1 LTPPPIWVTI
11 SSLEA
16 KKVSDLQK
24 IAQAALEALEAK
36 NTAREKAL
44 PLSRELVRHSANTI
58 RAVHRGELAE
68 AKKKLVE
75 GRNLAQELKA
85 NLAGHP
91 DLYHSGYTQD
101 ALKEFAEANIT
112 YAVIAGEEL
121 PSPKELGVEYPAY
134 LKGLGEAVGEMRRH
148 ILDLIRHGETERG
161 EEILGSMEDI
171 YSVLVTIDYPKAITY
186 GLRRITD
193 MVRGVLE
200 RTRGDLTLA
209 IRQTELERALK
220 EFEERNLGE

>member
-1 LTPPPIWVTI
+1 MT
-11 SSLEA
+11 
-16 KKVSDLQK
+16 DLQK
-24 IAQAALEALEAK
+24 IAQSALAALEAK
-36 NTAREKAL
+36 NAAREKVL
-44 PLSRELVRHSANTI
+44 PLSRQLVRHSANTI

-68 AKKKLVE
+68 AKKMLVE
-75 GRNLAQELKA
+75 GKNLAQELKA
-85 NLAGHP
+85 SLAGHP

-112 YAVIAGEEL
+112 YALIAGEEL

-148 ILDLIRHGETERG
+148 ILDLIRQGETERG

-171 YSVLVTIDYPKAITY
+171 YGLLVTIDYPKAITY

-209 IRQTELERALK
+209 IRQTELEKALK
-220 EFEERNLGE
+220 EFEERSLGK

>member
-1 LTPPPIWVTI
+1 VTD
-11 SSLEA
+11 LE
-16 KKVSDLQK
+16 K
-24 IAQAALEALEAK
+24 IAKAALEALEAK
-36 NTAREKAL
+36 NATREKVL

-68 AKKKLVE
+68 AKKMLVE
-75 GRNLAQELKA
+75 GKRLAQELKA
-85 NLAGHP
+85 SLTEHP
-91 DLYHSGYTQD
+91 DFYYSGYTQD

-112 YAVIAGEEL
+112 YALIAGEEL

-134 LKGLGEAVGEMRRH
+134 LKGLGEAAGEMRRH
-148 ILDLIRHGETERG
+148 TLDLIRHGETERG
-161 EEILGSMEDI
+161 EEILASMEDI
-171 YSVLVTIDYPKAITY
+171 YSVLVTIDYPEAITY

-209 IRQTELERALK
+209 IRQTELEKALK
-220 EFEERNLGE
+220 EFEERNLRK

>member
-1 LTPPPIWVTI
+1 MT
-11 SSLEA
+11 
-16 KKVSDLQK
+16 DLQK
-24 IAQAALEALEAK
+24 IAQAALEALEEK

-44 PLSRELVRHSANTI
+44 PLSRALVRHSANTI

-68 AKKKLVE
+68 AKKMLVE
-75 GRNLAQELKA
+75 GKNLAQELKSS
-85 NLAGHP
+85 LAGHP

-101 ALKEFAEANIT
+101 ALKEFTEANIT
-112 YAVIAGEEL
+112 YALIAGEEV
-121 PSPKELGVEYPAY
+121 PSPEELGVDYPAY
-134 LKGLGEAVGEMRRH
+134 LKGLGEAAGEMRRH

-161 EEILGSMEDI
+161 EEILASMEDI
-171 YSVLVTIDYPKAITY
+171 YGVLVTIDYPEAITY

-209 IRQTELERALK
+209 IRQTELEKALK
-220 EFEERNLGE
+220 EFEERNLE

>member
-1 LTPPPIWVTI
+1 MT
-11 SSLEA
+11 
-16 KKVSDLQK
+16 DLQK

-36 NTAREKAL
+36 NAARERVL
-44 PLSRELVRHSANTI
+44 PLSRQLVRHSANTI

-68 AKKKLVE
+68 AKEMLVE

-85 NLAGHP
+85 SLAEHP

-112 YAVIAGEEL
+112 YALIAGEEL

-148 ILDLIRHGETERG
+148 ILDLIRHGDTERG
-161 EEILGSMEDI
+161 EEILDSMEDI
-171 YSVLVTIDYPKAITY
+171 YGVLVTIDYPKAITY

-220 EFEERNLGE
+220 EFEERNLGK

>member
-1 LTPPPIWVTI
+1 MT
-11 SSLEA
+11 
-16 KKVSDLQK
+16 DLQK
-24 IAQAALEALEAK
+24 IARAALEALEVK
-36 NTAREKAL
+36 NAAREKVL
-44 PLSRELVRHSANTI
+44 PLARQLVRHSANTI

-68 AKKKLVE
+68 AKEMLVE
-75 GRNLAQELKA
+75 GRGLAQELKA
-85 NLAGHP
+85 SLAEHP

-112 YAVIAGEEL
+112 YALIAGEEL
-121 PSPKELGVEYPAY
+121 PSPQELGVEYPAY

-171 YSVLVTIDYPKAITY
+171 YGVLVTIDYPKAITY

-209 IRQTELERALK
+209 IRQTELEKALK
-220 EFEERNLGE
+220 EFEERNLG

>member
-1 LTPPPIWVTI
+1 VT
-11 SSLEA
+11 
-16 KKVSDLQK
+16 DLQK
-24 IAQAALEALEAK
+24 IAQSALAALEAK
-36 NTAREKAL
+36 NAAREKVL
-44 PLSRELVRHSANTI
+44 PLSRQLVRHSANTI

-68 AKKKLVE
+68 AKKMLVE
-75 GRNLAQELKA
+75 GKNLAQELKA
-85 NLAGHP
+85 SLAGHP

-112 YAVIAGEEL
+112 YALIAGEEL
-121 PSPKELGVEYPAY
+121 PSPEELGVEYPAY
-134 LKGLGEAVGEMRRH
+134 LKGLGEAAGEMRRH

-161 EEILGSMEDI
+161 EEILGSMEEI
-171 YSVLVTIDYPKAITY
+171 YGVLVTIDYPKAITY

-209 IRQTELERALK
+209 IRQTELEKALK
-220 EFEERNLGE
+220 EFEERSLGK

>member
-1 LTPPPIWVTI
+1 MT
-11 SSLEA
+11 
-16 KKVSDLQK
+16 DLQK
-24 IAQAALEALEAK
+24 IAQSASEALEAK
-36 NTAREKAL
+36 NAIREKAL

-68 AKKKLVE
+68 GKKMLVE
-75 GRNLAQELKA
+75 GKRLAQELKA
-85 NLAGHP
+85 NLADHP

-112 YAVIAGEEL
+112 YALIAGEEL
-121 PSPKELGVEYPAY
+121 PSPEELEVEYPAY
-134 LKGLGEAVGEMRRH
+134 LKGLGEAAGEMRRH

-161 EEILGSMEDI
+161 EEILVSMDDI
-171 YSVLVTIDYPKAITY
+171 YSLLVTIDYPEAITY

-209 IRQTELERALK
+209 IRQTELEKALK
-220 EFEERNLGE
+220 DFEERNLGK

>member
-1 LTPPPIWVTI
+1 VT
-11 SSLEA
+11 
-16 KKVSDLQK
+16 DLQK
-24 IAQAALEALEAK
+24 IAQSALEALEAK
-36 NTAREKAL
+36 NAAREKVL
-44 PLSRELVRHSANTI
+44 PLSRQLVRHSANTI

-68 AKKKLVE
+68 AKKMLVE
-75 GRNLAQELKA
+75 GKNLAQELKDS
-85 NLAGHP
+85 LAGHP

-112 YAVIAGEEL
+112 YALIAGEEL

-161 EEILGSMEDI
+161 EEILGSMEEI

-209 IRQTELERALK
+209 IRQTELEKALK
-220 EFEERNLGE
+220 EFEERSLGK

>member
-1 LTPPPIWVTI
+1 MT
-11 SSLEA
+11 
-16 KKVSDLQK
+16 DLQK

-36 NTAREKAL
+36 NAVRERVL
-44 PLSRELVRHSANTI
+44 PLSRQLVRHSANTI
-58 RAVHRGELAE
+58 RAVHRGELDE
-68 AKKKLVE
+68 AKKMLVE
-75 GRNLAQELKA
+75 GRNLAQELKGS
-85 NLAGHP
+85 LAGHP

-101 ALKEFAEANIT
+101 ALKEFVEANIT
-112 YAVIAGEEL
+112 YALIAGEEL
-121 PSPKELGVEYPAY
+121 PSPKELEVEYPAY

-171 YSVLVTIDYPKAITY
+171 YGVLVTIDYPKAITH
-186 GLRRITD
+186 GLRHITD

-209 IRQTELERALK
+209 IRQTELEKALK
-220 EFEERNLGE
+220 EFEERNLWK

>member
-1 LTPPPIWVTI
+1 VT
-11 SSLEA
+11 
-16 KKVSDLQK
+16 DLQK

-36 NTAREKAL
+36 NAAREKVL
-44 PLSRELVRHSANTI
+44 PLARQLVRHSANTI
-58 RAVHRGELAE
+58 RAVHRRELAE
-68 AKKKLVE
+68 AKKMLVE
-75 GRNLAQELKA
+75 GRKLAQELKA

-91 DLYHSGYTQD
+91 DLYYSGYTQD

-112 YAVIAGEEL
+112 YALIAGEEL

-171 YSVLVTIDYPKAITY
+171 YGVLVTIDYPEAITY

-220 EFEERNLGE
+220 EFEERNLGK

>member
-1 LTPPPIWVTI
+1 MTD
-11 SSLEA
+11 LE
-16 KKVSDLQK
+16 K
-24 IAQAALEALEAK
+24 IAKAALEALEAK
-36 NTAREKAL
+36 NATREKVL

-68 AKKKLVE
+68 AKKMLVE
-75 GRNLAQELKA
+75 GKRLAQELKA
-85 NLAGHP
+85 SLTEHP
-91 DLYHSGYTQD
+91 DLYYSGYTQD

-112 YAVIAGEEL
+112 YALIAGEEL

-134 LKGLGEAVGEMRRH
+134 LKGLGEAAGEMRRH
-148 ILDLIRHGETERG
+148 TLDLIRHGETERG
-161 EEILGSMEDI
+161 EEILASMEDI
-171 YSVLVTIDYPKAITY
+171 YSVLVTIDYPEAITY

-209 IRQTELERALK
+209 IRQTELEKALK
-220 EFEERNLGE
+220 EFEERNLRK

>member
-1 LTPPPIWVTI
+1 VT
-11 SSLEA
+11 
-16 KKVSDLQK
+16 DLQK
-24 IAQAALEALEAK
+24 IAQAALEALEVK
-36 NTAREKAL
+36 NAAREKVL

-68 AKKKLVE
+68 AKKMLVE
-75 GRNLAQELKA
+75 GKRMAQKLKGS
-85 NLAGHP
+85 LAGHP

-112 YAVIAGEEL
+112 YALIAGEEL
-121 PSPKELGVEYPAY
+121 PSPEELGVEYPAY
-134 LKGLGEAVGEMRRH
+134 LKGLGEAAGEMRRH

-171 YSVLVTIDYPKAITY
+171 YGVLVTIDYPEAITY

-209 IRQTELERALK
+209 IRQTELEKALR
-220 EFEERNLGE
+220 EFEERNLGK

>member
-1 LTPPPIWVTI
+1 MTD
-11 SSLEA
+11 LE
-16 KKVSDLQK
+16 K

-36 NTAREKAL
+36 NAAREKVL

-68 AKKKLVE
+68 AKKMLVE
-75 GRNLAQELKA
+75 GKNLAQELRA
-85 NLAGHP
+85 SLVEHP
-91 DLYHSGYTQD
+91 DLYYSGYTQD

-112 YAVIAGEEL
+112 YALIAGEEL
-121 PSPKELGVEYPAY
+121 PSPMELGVEYPAY
-134 LKGLGEAVGEMRRH
+134 LKGLGEAAGEMRRH
-148 ILDLIRHGETERG
+148 TLDLIRHGETERG

-171 YSVLVTIDYPKAITY
+171 YSVLVTIDYPEAITY
-186 GLRRITD
+186 GLRHITD

-209 IRQTELERALK
+209 IRQTELEKALK
-220 EFEERNLGE
+220 EFEERNLRR